1 MLSAQKKLLEASV
14 AEQGAQLQSSELTY
28 FENNF
33 GSMNTMASVIGGFAF
48 SGILIPTAYDTD
60 GFLDGNNTWAVDFFY
75 GFASLS
81 VGCCMAAAIT
91 CTIVNVRGPGLA
103 LRGPDG
109 SLKRA
114 VDGMR
119 KYQKQVLYCL
129 ATGVVSFH
137 MEGMLY
143 AWIALHKDSSQIVT
157 TVIFTVFLCAMVAIA
172 ITVFYSFNIEG
183 RMVEGMFTEDQFSS
197 AYKQLAGGQSYG
209 AEGETLVEAQN
220 INLSLALLGDV
231 LAALSRNATR
241 PKSQSPRPPEPVP
254 YRNSK
259 LTHLLKDSL
268 GGNSKTL
275 MITNL
280 RAHRDYYRQ
289 SLVSLMYASRARKIT
304 NATRVNVD
312 SGATANA
319 SSCLLYTSPSPRD

>member
-209 AEGETLVEAQN
+209 AEGETKAARRHDRPRSESKQSVAPEEDEVEEDA
-220 INLSLALLGDV
+220 
-231 LAALSRNATR
+231 
-241 PKSQSPRPPEPVP
+241 
-254 YRNSK
+254 
-259 LTHLLKDSL
+259 
-268 GGNSKTL
+268 
-275 MITNL
+275 
-280 RAHRDYYRQ
+280 
-289 SLVSLMYASRARKIT
+289 
-304 NATRVNVD
+304 
-312 SGATANA
+312 
-319 SSCLLYTSPSPRD
+319 SPSTSTISSFFGMLPTGGSSPGVTEGKMVV

>member
-119 KYQKQVLYCL
+119 RYQKQVLYCL

-183 RMVEGMFTEDQFSS
+183 RMVEGMFTERRRPRGRRAVGERQGHEGELDERRGAVSHVRVPEDVDVG
-197 AYKQLAGGQSYG
+197 KVVHGLAGRVEGDDAHVVIEDPMLPDAGEAVGLGAAGQRRLPVVPQ
-209 AEGETLVEAQN
+209 AERGVARAETALPEGLERRRGTVHVDVDPHHRGGCGPYESCPHQN
-220 INLSLALLGDV
+220 SHV
-231 LAALSRNATR
+231 
-241 PKSQSPRPPEPVP
+241 
-254 YRNSK
+254 K
-259 LTHLLKDSL
+259 LRC
-268 GGNSKTL
+268 
-275 MITNL
+275 L
-280 RAHRDYYRQ
+280 R
-289 SLVSLMYASRARKIT
+289 
-304 NATRVNVD
+304 
-312 SGATANA
+312 
-319 SSCLLYTSPSPRD
+319 